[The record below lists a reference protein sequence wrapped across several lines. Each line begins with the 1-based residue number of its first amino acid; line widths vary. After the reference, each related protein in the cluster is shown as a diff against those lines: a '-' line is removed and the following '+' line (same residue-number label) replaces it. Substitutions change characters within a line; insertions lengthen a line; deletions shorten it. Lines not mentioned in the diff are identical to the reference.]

1 MEAVAN
7 TICGLW
13 QAQDH
18 ETMNQK
24 SHLGRLSAGSFRA
37 WIPEEKTNRSVQ
49 NGTSKAESPCTS
61 SRSFKTKSNILKS
74 SRDALRKVLL
84 YL

>member
-37 WIPEEKTNRSVQ
+37 WIPEEKN
-49 NGTSKAESPCTS
+49 
-61 SRSFKTKSNILKS
+61 
-74 SRDALRKVLL
+74 
-84 YL
+84 